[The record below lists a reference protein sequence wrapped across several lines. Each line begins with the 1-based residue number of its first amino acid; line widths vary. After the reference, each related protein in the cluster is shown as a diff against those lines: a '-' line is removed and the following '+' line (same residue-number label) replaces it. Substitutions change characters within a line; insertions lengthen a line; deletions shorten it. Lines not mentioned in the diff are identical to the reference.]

1 MTRFAAIDVGTNS
14 VKMTIAVV
22 EDAEHID
29 TITRQRY
36 VSQLGRDHG
45 EDGSLDQD
53 AMERTIG
60 DLIKFNDL
68 SASLEVD
75 QVRAVATQVVR
86 DAPNRDVFIEQVHAC
101 TGLELEV
108 LEGEE
113 EAGLSWLAICHE
125 HEVGEGASVLLDVGG
140 GSMECLHAHG
150 ERIKQVVS
158 LPLGA
163 LRLTQ
168 AFELA
173 DTIDSNRWGSLVAH
187 IKSELATGLSR
198 PNDPAYAWGVGGTLK
213 SLVSL
218 DRIGMGL
225 RQKEEMVSPGG
236 DWAFT
241 GLGVDRIEAI
251 VAELCSMSL
260 AERIDATG
268 LEPERASIIPA
279 GGVVA
284 LETLKYLGADRG
296 CCVTRQCLRDG
307 LLLRM
312 AGLRGDS

>member
-1 MTRFAAIDVGTNS
+1 MTRLAAIDVGTNS
-14 VKMTIAVV
+14 IKMTVAVV
-22 EDAEHID
+22 EDEGCID
-29 TITRQRY
+29 IITRQRY

-53 AMERTIG
+53 AMERTLG
-60 DLIKFNDL
+60 DLIKLVDQ

-108 LEGEE
+108 LGGDE
-113 EAGLSWLAICHE
+113 EAGLDWQAICHE
-125 HEVGEGASVLLDVGG
+125 HQVGEGASVLLDVGG
-140 GSMECLHAHG
+140 GSMECLHAQG
-150 ERIKQVVS
+150 KRIKQVVS

-168 AFELA
+168 AFKLA
-173 DTIDSNRWGSLVAH
+173 DTIDPDRWQSLVVH
-187 IKSELATGLSR
+187 IKSELKAGLPS
-198 PNDPAYAWGVGGTLK
+198 PTEPVYAWGVGGTLE

-218 DRIGMGL
+218 DRIGLGL
-225 RQKEEMVSPGG
+225 DQEDEPVAPGE

-241 GLGVDRIEAI
+241 GLALDRIEVIA
-251 VAELCSMSL
+251 AELCSMSL
-260 AERIDATG
+260 ADRIEVTG
-268 LEPERASIIPA
+268 LESGRAAIIPA
-279 GGVVA
+279 GAIVA
-284 LETLKYLGADRG
+284 LETLRSLGVAQG
-296 CCVTRQCLRDG
+296 CCITRQCLRDG

-312 AGLRGDS
+312 AGLGGES

>member
-1 MTRFAAIDVGTNS
+1 MTRLAAIDVGTNS
-14 VKMTIAVV
+14 IKMTVAVV
-22 EDAEHID
+22 EDDGRID

-53 AMERTIG
+53 AMERTLG
-60 DLIKFNDL
+60 DLIKLVDQ

-86 DAPNRDVFIEQVHAC
+86 DAPNREVFIEQVHAC

-108 LEGEE
+108 LEGDE
-113 EAGLSWLAICHE
+113 EADLDWQAICHE

-163 LRLTQ
+163 LRLAQ
-168 AFELA
+168 AFELT
-173 DTIDSNRWGSLVAH
+173 DTIEPDCRESLVAH
-187 IKSELATGLSR
+187 ITSELAAGLSR
-198 PNDPAYAWGVGGTLK
+198 PTEPVYAWGVGGTLE

-225 RQKEEMVSPGG
+225 DQEQEVVSPGG
-236 DWAFT
+236 EWAFT

-260 AERIDATG
+260 AERIEATG
-268 LEPERASIIPA
+268 LEPERAAIIPA
-279 GGVVA
+279 GGMVV
-284 LETLKYLGADRG
+284 LETLKYLGVDRG

-312 AGLRGDS
+312 AGLGGDS